1 MIYRKLLKLGSG
13 YNEKVGTSEI
23 VQVAVEG
30 VDQLET
36 YFGAYLLF
44 QFFMPCW
51 LRSLFCRAELCQH
64 RKRRCAA
71 CLRSL
76 IPAAIAGF
84 SGGQKAA
91 VETLGAIHRPRRH
104 LP

>member
-36 YFGAYLLF
+36 CFGAYLPL
-44 QFFMPCW
+44 
-51 LRSLFCRAELCQH
+51 
-64 RKRRCAA
+64 
-71 CLRSL
+71 
-76 IPAAIAGF
+76 
-84 SGGQKAA
+84 
-91 VETLGAIHRPRRH
+91 
-104 LP
+104 